1 MTAAPPTT
9 PAIVTGQPVR
19 RPGVTS
25 EQRTISRASRLS
37 YTRSLMKG
45 LWFTFKAMFEKK
57 ATRQYPEEKLSP
69 SASFHGVPLL
79 VQRDDGAP
87 RCVACG
93 LCEFVC
99 PPRAISII
107 PGETPSPIERV
118 PKSFVIDML
127 RCIECGYCE
136 EVCPEEAIVLSDQY
150 EVVGGKRE
158 SFVWGMDRLL
168 VPAAK
173 LQPRLDYIRKLYAR
187 AKPGADRAP
196 PPGGVPNEI
205 PVMK

>member
-1 MTAAPPTT
+1 MTPTPT
-9 PAIVTGQPVR
+9 PSAVVTGQPVQ
-19 RPGVTS
+19 RPALTS
-25 EQRTISRASRLS
+25 EKRVARRASRLS
-37 YTRSLMKG
+37 YARAIAKG
-45 LWFTFKAMFEKK
+45 LWFTFKAAFKKK
-57 ATRQYPEEKLSP
+57 ATRNYPEEKLNP
-69 SASFHGVPLL
+69 SASFHGLPLL
-79 VQRDDGAP
+79 VQRDDGSP

-107 PGETPSPIERV
+107 PGETSSPIERV
-118 PKSFVIDML
+118 PQSFVIDML

-150 EVVGGKRE
+150 ELVGGTRE

-168 VPAAK
+168 KPLAAFG
-173 LQPRLDYIRKLYAR
+173 PRIDYIRKLYAR
-187 AKPGADRAP
+187 DKTGADRAP

-205 PVMK
+205 PVS